1 MIFATFVLILIG
13 IIFRARVFCGIAA
26 VRRQA
31 RAGGMYRAVRGRD
44 VRAGTARW
52 DGSVALY

>member
-1 MIFATFVLILIG
+1 MYKMAGVPV
-13 IIFRARVFCGIAA
+13 RARVFCEIAA

-31 RAGGMYRAVRGRD
+31 RAGGMYRAVHGRD

-52 DGSVALY
+52 DGSVC